1 MIRKAAALFL
11 TFTAVPLTAQSFEGT
26 VTMNMV
32 SDNGDAHAISYMIKG
47 SKIRFDVGGG
57 MMSVIMDPVAQRM
70 MVIMNAQKMYMER
83 DFGRAAAAV
92 QQQVAGK
99 NPAVVRTG
107 KTETIAGYKCEHVT
121 VTDDDGASVD
131 VCISSELGGFRMPAV
146 SNPMAPQ
153 KEAGWM
159 AQLGSTSFPLKV
171 QKGGKTIIEV
181 TAIEKKALDPALFAA
196 PEGFQSF
203 EIPKRPAQHNDE

>member
-1 MIRKAAALFL
+1 MSSWRWPMGRARGSTVHVRRSRRRPSCPDHGGSMIRKAAALFL

-70 MVIMNAQKMYMER
+70 MVIMNAQKMYTER

-99 NPAVVRTG
+99 NPAVVR
-107 KTETIAGYKCEHVT
+107 
-121 VTDDDGASVD
+121 
-131 VCISSELGGFRMPAV
+131 
-146 SNPMAPQ
+146 
-153 KEAGWM
+153 
-159 AQLGSTSFPLKV
+159 
-171 QKGGKTIIEV
+171 
-181 TAIEKKALDPALFAA
+181 
-196 PEGFQSF
+196 
-203 EIPKRPAQHNDE
+203 